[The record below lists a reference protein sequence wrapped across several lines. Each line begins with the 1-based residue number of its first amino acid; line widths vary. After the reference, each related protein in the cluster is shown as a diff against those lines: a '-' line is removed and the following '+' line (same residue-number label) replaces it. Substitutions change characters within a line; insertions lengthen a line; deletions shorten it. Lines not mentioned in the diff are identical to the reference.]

1 MKQGP
6 FLLGLCHKG
15 AFTDFLR
22 FFSFCCFF
30 EPVAESCMWPPAHKW
45 DKPSPTAGKPGRMVY
60 LPDQMGLARRI
71 NHTSLQVVCPVS
83 RFRRYF
89 LSLCLFFFLWI
100 SLWSFL
106 SNLPLLPFT
115 SIFTPFS
122 SRISQSFSFWAQF
135 RDLTGMQGQASCC
148 LEKSPALRVVFFR
161 KTLHPLIPTFL
172 STRNENDR
180 CDRKTH

>member
-115 SIFTPFS
+115 SILRLS
-122 SRISQSFSFWAQF
+122 VAASVSHF
-135 RDLTGMQGQASCC
+135 RSGRKGNSGIWRGC
-148 LEKSPALRVVFFR
+148 KVKPPVVW
-161 KTLHPLIPTFL
+161 KNLQP
-172 STRNENDR
+172 
-180 CDRKTH
+180 CG

>member
-60 LPDQMGLARRI
+60 LPDQTGLARRI
-71 NHTSLQVVCPVS
+71 NHILPCIWFA
-83 RFRRYF
+83 RFHA
-89 LSLCLFFFLWI
+89 SGSI
-100 SLWSFL
+100 SFL
-106 SNLPLLPFT
+106 FV
-115 SIFTPFS
+115 FS
-122 SRISQSFSFWAQF
+122 SFCGFFPEVFSRICLYFRLPPFLRLSVAASVSHFRSGRKGNSGIWRKCKVEPPVFWKNLQSC
-135 RDLTGMQGQASCC
+135 G
-148 LEKSPALRVVFFR
+148 
-161 KTLHPLIPTFL
+161 
-172 STRNENDR
+172 
-180 CDRKTH
+180 